1 MSVSDSVRM
10 ALNKGSKNQT
20 DLSKY
25 WGTSL
30 QVISNKMRLER
41 WTGEELTR
49 IAEYT
54 GGKLAFVYPDGTQ
67 IVINARNEEDKGTEA

>member
-10 ALNKGSKNQT
+10 ALNKGSKSQT
-20 DLSKY
+20 DLSKF

-30 QVISNKMRLER
+30 QVISNKIRLER
-41 WTGEELTR
+41 WTGEELAR

-54 GGKLAFVYPDGTQ
+54 GGKLAFVYPEGTQ
-67 IVINARNEEDKGTEA
+67 IMINGREDADRQPDT